1 VAGEFEL
8 VLRAP
13 RAVTAAGEAAAC
25 VAVRD
30 GRVAAVEPLAA
41 GLAGR
46 RTVTLAADEVL
57 LPGLV
62 DSHVHVNEP
71 GRTDWEG
78 FTSATRAA
86 AVGGITTLV
95 DMPLN
100 SIPPTTDVAALE
112 AKRKAADGQL
122 HVDVAFW
129 GGAVPGNA
137 GELRGLHD
145 AGVVGFK
152 AFLVPSGVD
161 EFPPLDP
168 AELERRLDILA
179 AFPAV
184 AAVHAEDAQ
193 VVARA
198 PAPAGRRY
206 ADFLRSR
213 PRGAENL
220 AVAQV
225 IEAARATGARAHVL
239 HLSSSDALP
248 MLASAR
254 RDGVRVSAET
264 CPHYLTFDAETIAD
278 GATQLK
284 CCPPIREAENRER
297 LWQGLAEGVIDLVV
311 SDHSPCPP
319 ELKRLDTGDFGAAW
333 GGIASLQLSLPAV
346 WTAARARG
354 HGLADLVRWMAQGP
368 AELAGLPGKGRIAV
382 GADADLCVFAPD
394 EPLLVDPGRLRHR
407 HPLTPYAGRRL
418 TGVVRGTWLGG
429 REVTGAER
437 HGAML
442 AREAACR
449 RGSGNPKGVP
459 R

>member
-152 AFLVPSGVD
+152 AFLVPSGWTSSPRSTRPSWSGAWTSW
-161 EFPPLDP
+161 PPSRPWRPCTPRTPRWWRGRRPRP
-168 AELERRLDILA
+168 AGATPTSCALG
-179 AFPAV
+179 PAGPRTWPWPRSSRPP
-184 AAVHAEDAQ
+184 APPAPGPTCCTC
-193 VVARA
+193 RPRTPCPCW
-198 PAPAGRRY
+198 PAPA
-206 ADFLRSR
+206 
-213 PRGAENL
+213 
-220 AVAQV
+220 
-225 IEAARATGARAHVL
+225 AT
-239 HLSSSDALP
+239 
-248 MLASAR
+248 AS
-254 RDGVRVSAET
+254 G
-264 CPHYLTFDAETIAD
+264 
-278 GATQLK
+278 
-284 CCPPIREAENRER
+284 
-297 LWQGLAEGVIDLVV
+297 
-311 SDHSPCPP
+311 
-319 ELKRLDTGDFGAAW
+319 
-333 GGIASLQLSLPAV
+333 
-346 WTAARARG
+346 
-354 HGLADLVRWMAQGP
+354 
-368 AELAGLPGKGRIAV
+368 
-382 GADADLCVFAPD
+382 
-394 EPLLVDPGRLRHR
+394 
-407 HPLTPYAGRRL
+407 
-418 TGVVRGTWLGG
+418 
-429 REVTGAER
+429 
-437 HGAML
+437 
-442 AREAACR
+442 
-449 RGSGNPKGVP
+449 
-459 R
+459 

>member
-1 VAGEFEL
+1 MAGEFEL
-8 VLRAP
+8 VFRAA

-46 RTVTLAADEVL
+46 RTVTLAGDEVL

-71 GRTDWEG
+71 GRTEWEG
-78 FTSATRAA
+78 FASATRAA
-86 AVGGITTLV
+86 AAGGVTTLV

-112 AKRKAADGQL
+112 AKRAAADGQL

-137 GELRGLHD
+137 HQMRGLRD

-168 AELERRLDILA
+168 AELERRLGILA
-179 AFPAV
+179 GLPAV

-206 ADFLRSR
+206 ADFLASR

-239 HLSSSDALP
+239 HLSSSDTLP

-264 CPHYLTFDAETIAD
+264 CPHYLSFEAEAIGD
-278 GATQLK
+278 GATQYK

-319 ELKRLDTGDFGAAW
+319 ELKRLDSGDFGAAW
-333 GGIASLQLSLPAV
+333 GGIASLQLSLAAV

-368 AELAGLPGKGRIAV
+368 AELAGLPGKGRIAA

-418 TGVVRGTWLGG
+418 TGVVRGTWLRG
-429 REVTGAER
+429 REVTGAEP

-442 AREAACR
+442 VREA
-449 RGSGNPKGVP
+449 S
-459 R
+459 

>member
-46 RTVTLAADEVL
+46 RTVTVTADEVL

-78 FTSATRAA
+78 FASATRAA
-86 AVGGITTLV
+86 AAGGITTLV

-184 AAVHAEDAQ
+184 AAVHAEDA
-193 VVARA
+193 RWWRG
-198 PAPAGRRY
+198 PRPRPAGATPTSSARGPARP
-206 ADFLRSR
+206 RTWPWPRSSR
-213 PRGAENL
+213 PP
-220 AVAQV
+220 
-225 IEAARATGARAHVL
+225 RATGARAHVL
-239 HLSSSDALP
+239 HLSSSDTLP

-284 CCPPIREAENRER
+284 CCPPIREAENRGR
-297 LWQGLAEGVIDLVV
+297 SGRGWPRASSTWWCRTTRPARPSSSAWTPATSG
-311 SDHSPCPP
+311 PP
-319 ELKRLDTGDFGAAW
+319 GAA
-333 GGIASLQLSLPAV
+333 S
-346 WTAARARG
+346 
-354 HGLADLVRWMAQGP
+354 
-368 AELAGLPGKGRIAV
+368 
-382 GADADLCVFAPD
+382 
-394 EPLLVDPGRLRHR
+394 
-407 HPLTPYAGRRL
+407 
-418 TGVVRGTWLGG
+418 
-429 REVTGAER
+429 
-437 HGAML
+437 
-442 AREAACR
+442 
-449 RGSGNPKGVP
+449 P
-459 R
+459 RSS

>member
-1 VAGEFEL
+1 MAGEFEL
-8 VLRAP
+8 VFRAP
-13 RAVTAAGEAAAC
+13 RAVTSAGEAAAC

-46 RTVTLAADEVL
+46 RTITLAADEVL

-62 DSHVHVNEP
+62 DSHVHVDEP
-71 GRTDWEG
+71 GRTEWEG
-78 FTSATRAA
+78 FASATLAA
-86 AVGGITTLV
+86 AAGGITTLV

-100 SIPPTTDVAALE
+100 SIPPTVDVAALE

-152 AFLVPSGVD
+152 AFLAPSGVD
-161 EFPPLDP
+161 EFPHLDP
-168 AELERRLDILA
+168 AELERRLGMLA
-179 AFPAV
+179 GFPAL

-198 PAPAGRRY
+198 PVPAGRRY
-206 ADFLRSR
+206 AGFLASR

-239 HLSSSDALP
+239 HLSSSDTLP

-264 CPHYLTFDAETIAD
+264 CPHYLTFDAETIPD

-319 ELKRLDTGDFGAAW
+319 ELKRLEDGDFGAAW

-346 WTAARARG
+346 WTAGRARG
-354 HGLADLVRWMAQGP
+354 HGLADLARWMAQAP

-394 EPLLVDPGRLRHR
+394 EPLLVDPERLRHR
-407 HPLTPYAGRRL
+407 HRLTPYAGRRL
-418 TGVVRGTWLGG
+418 TGMVRSTWLRG
-429 REVTGAER
+429 RQVTGAER
-437 HGAML
+437 HGTTL
-442 AREAACR
+442 AREAAAR
-449 RGSGNPKGVP
+449 
-459 R
+459 